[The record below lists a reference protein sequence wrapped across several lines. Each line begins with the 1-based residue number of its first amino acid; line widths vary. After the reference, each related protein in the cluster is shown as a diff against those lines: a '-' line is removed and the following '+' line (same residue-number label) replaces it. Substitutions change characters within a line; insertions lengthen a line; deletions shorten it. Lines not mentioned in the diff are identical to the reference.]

1 MGRVDRQQA
10 AVTYGIWKRI
20 AQSVDRLGDPVL
32 LLGFLATTLIIAL
45 FVLYPVIRVVTYP
58 SSQDFVGLLDHPQ
71 EAGRDSGEA
80 GHRQAV
86 DDGAHPPGMSQQ
98 ADKVLRRWIR
108 DHADHRVEYK
118 ERNDQSR
125 REEAEK

>member
-58 SSQDFVGLLDHPQ
+58 SSQDFVGLL
-71 EAGRDSGEA
+71 
-80 GHRQAV
+80 
-86 DDGAHPPGMSQQ
+86 AHPRWMRAIVNSLTMAGLSTVTACLLGMIQQ

-125 REEAEK
+125 REE